1 MLIFFFFLVTYMVW
15 YKERVKEKGNLDLT
29 KIYPI
34 LEQASANSVV
44 WERLY
49 PT

>member
-1 MLIFFFFLVTYMVW
+1 MVW
-15 YKERVKEKGNLDLT
+15 YKEHVKEKGNLDLS
-29 KIYPI
+29 KIYPM

-49 PT
+49 VTYSVWHPKEWE